1 MANVEAGKGCVIIK
15 KYGPWGGPCGGA
27 WDDGR
32 HKHVKA
38 ITVTTDRCS
47 GLRSIQVDYVDDC
60 GKVVSC
66 PKHGGDGQCHPPP
79 FELDSIC
86 GCEVLKEISG
96 YTDGCRV
103 KALKFKTNKK
113 ESPWYGIQEGIPLL
127 SPPVQEI
134 DGFFGRSN
142 DCRVNGF
149 IEAIGIYAIPQ
160 FNQNDEAANEEP
172 KLLQSQ
178 EG

>member
-1 MANVEAGKGCVIIK
+1 MAEAGKGCVIIK

-27 WDDGR
+27 WDDGS

-38 ITVTTDRCS
+38 ITVTTDLFF

-66 PKHGGDGQCHPPP
+66 PKHGGNGTCTET
-79 FELDSIC
+79 FVINSTC
-86 GCEVLKEISG
+86 GCEVLTEISG
-96 YTDGCRV
+96 YTDGFRV
-103 KALKFKTNKK
+103 KALKFTTSKRD
-113 ESPWYGIQEGIPLL
+113 SPWYGKQWGCFFQSSRVE
-127 SPPVQEI
+127 EI
-134 DGFFGRSN
+134 VGFFGRSN
-142 DCRVNGF
+142 DCWVTGG

-160 FNQNDEAANEEP
+160 CNQNDEEANEEP

-178 EG
+178 